1 MQKKRYA
8 VIVGASSGLGRAFC
22 QVLDQQED
30 FTDFVLIARRS
41 DLLEELM
48 ETLIHPCY
56 ILSGDVGDTEFM
68 QRVENFFQEEQA
80 SIQHLVVS
88 AGFGK
93 SASVEELG
101 NINAEMVRIN
111 ALALTQMNTICLS
124 YMESGSYIYNVA
136 SVAAFMPQH
145 GFATYA
151 ATKSYVLS
159 YSRALNS
166 ELKSRGIHV
175 LAVCPN
181 PMETDF
187 FRDSTG
193 AGVQG
198 IKRLAIEKPEQVARK
213 ALAKAQKNKDVS
225 LTNFSAYF
233 LLILSRILP
242 HRLVLWFERK
252 FS

>member
-1 MQKKRYA
+1 MEKTNYIRTLVNEIHERLHILNDCFAQY
-8 VIVGASSGLGRAFC
+8 GDPLSASSLGTKEESTQAMIRSCIGQLMEVNIRDSRGRMRPLFNKASHWQAIYRILVDFGLGA
-22 QVLDQQED
+22 VD
-30 FTDFVLIARRS
+30 
-41 DLLEELM
+41 
-48 ETLIHPCY
+48 
-56 ILSGDVGDTEFM
+56 GDY
-68 QRVENFFQEEQA
+68 
-80 SIQHLVVS
+80 L
-88 AGFGK
+88 
-93 SASVEELG
+93 
-101 NINAEMVRIN
+101 
-111 ALALTQMNTICLS
+111 
-124 YMESGSYIYNVA
+124 
-136 SVAAFMPQH
+136 